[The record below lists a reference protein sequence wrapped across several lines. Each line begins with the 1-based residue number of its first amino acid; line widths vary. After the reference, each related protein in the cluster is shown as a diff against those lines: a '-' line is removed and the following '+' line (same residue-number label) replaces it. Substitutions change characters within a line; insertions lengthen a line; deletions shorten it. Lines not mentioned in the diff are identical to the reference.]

1 MKKKNKLRKKNEGF
15 FQNESMNNSYTNYKK
30 TIVLKKVF
38 FFFVANDLFLL
49 TGRNEKVK
57 FKRLS

>member
-30 TIVLKKVF
+30 KIVLKKVF
-38 FFFVANDLFLL
+38 FFL
-49 TGRNEKVK
+49 
-57 FKRLS
+57 